1 MEYQGESESVIRE
14 EIALLREQESR
25 LKQRLGAVE
34 EERRRREA
42 EWMAL
47 RGDQVLSQR
56 VDDDWE

>member
-1 MEYQGESESVIRE
+1 MEYQRMPEAVLRE
-14 EIALLREQESR
+14 EIALLREQETR

-42 EWMAL
+42 EWSMV
-47 RGDQVLSQR
+47 RGDAMLGQR